1 LLCAKASAANG
12 KAKEA
17 KMIMGKAISEF
28 TGTNEEV
35 NVLLTNSEI
44 AIQ

>member
-1 LLCAKASAANG
+1 
-12 KAKEA
+12 
-17 KMIMGKAISEF
+17 MIMGKAISEF